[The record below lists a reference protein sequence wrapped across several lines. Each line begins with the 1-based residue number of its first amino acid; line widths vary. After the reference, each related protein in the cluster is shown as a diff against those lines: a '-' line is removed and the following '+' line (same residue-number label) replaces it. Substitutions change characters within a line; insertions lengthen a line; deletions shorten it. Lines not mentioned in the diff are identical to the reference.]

1 VIKHSLIL
9 MLPAIFLASVAG
21 ASDLND
27 TLAPPSNGLAKVGE
41 QVFKQHCQAC
51 HDPAIE
57 RAPNRADLAAR
68 PREAIVNAL
77 TTGIM
82 VPMAQGLAPEQIQAV
97 AAYLHPGE
105 TAAAA
110 GQTAPVEL
118 ARKYPLCS
126 EHPPIVGSRSDWT
139 STGLDARGTRY
150 QANPGIKY
158 ADVAKLKVKWSFAMV
173 GGAQPTV
180 VGDWLFITNRS
191 GEFYALDAN
200 TGCVHWVVEDAPSRT
215 TPVVVRSNVAPS
227 GWATVIGI
235 RGLGVGAVRAY
246 DAKTGQKL
254 WDSGALESNPLTQIV
269 AAPVVDGDQVFVP
282 MSTGEEVAAMRPD
295 YACCSARGSVTALD
309 LKTGKKLWQT
319 HVITEPLRAT
329 GTNAVG
335 VEIQGPAGGAVWST
349 PTVDAE
355 RGLVYAVT
363 GNSYTDV
370 DTKGTNAVVAFDM
383 KSGAIRW
390 STQVTAA
397 DNFIMGCWSKKK
409 GVNCP
414 NPLGRDVDFGASP
427 LLFGSHG
434 KRQVLVAAD
443 KASNVYGLDPSS
455 GKLLWTVSVGSGGS
469 LGGVEWGIG
478 ADHRHVYV
486 PNSDVTGL
494 QDEVLRPMGKPKL
507 PIKPSAPQP
516 GLNALDPFTGR
527 LVWSRPA
534 PVAPCKY
541 AGDRSK
547 DFALGA
553 CIRAQ
558 SAAPAVMPGVVFSG
572 TMDGWLRA
580 YDAASGDIIWAFSTT
595 AIRYNTV
602 NGVMGQ
608 PGGNIDGMGP
618 TIANGMVYT
627 MSGKIGAASTG
638 SNDVNV
644 LLAFSVNGR

>member
-1 VIKHSLIL
+1 
-9 MLPAIFLASVAG
+9 M
-21 ASDLND
+21 
-27 TLAPPSNGLAKVGE
+27 
-41 QVFKQHCQAC
+41 
-51 HDPAIE
+51 
-57 RAPNRADLAAR
+57 
-68 PREAIVNAL
+68 
-77 TTGIM
+77 
-82 VPMAQGLAPEQIQAV
+82 
-97 AAYLHPGE
+97 
-105 TAAAA
+105 
-110 GQTAPVEL
+110 
-118 ARKYPLCS
+118 
-126 EHPPIVGSRSDWT
+126 
-139 STGLDARGTRY
+139 
-150 QANPGIKY
+150 
-158 ADVAKLKVKWSFAMV
+158 KWSFAMV

-200 TGCVHWVVEDAPSRT
+200 TGCVHWVVEDAPSDH
-215 TPVVVRSNVAPS
+215 PVVVRSNVAPS

-414 NPLGRDVDFGASP
+414 NPLGRDVDFAHRPFCS
-427 LLFGSHG
+427 
-434 KRQVLVAAD
+434 VLMA
-443 KASNVYGLDPSS
+443 N
-455 GKLLWTVSVGSGGS
+455 
-469 LGGVEWGIG
+469 
-478 ADHRHVYV
+478 
-486 PNSDVTGL
+486 
-494 QDEVLRPMGKPKL
+494 
-507 PIKPSAPQP
+507 
-516 GLNALDPFTGR
+516 GR
-527 LVWSRPA
+527 YWWRRTRPA
-534 PVAPCKY
+534 MCTDSIRRQASSF
-541 AGDRSK
+541 GLS
-547 DFALGA
+547 ALA
-553 CIRAQ
+553 RA
-558 SAAPAVMPGVVFSG
+558 AH
-572 TMDGWLRA
+572 
-580 YDAASGDIIWAFSTT
+580 WAESNGESEP
-595 AIRYNTV
+595 ITV
-602 NGVMGQ
+602 TSMFQ
-608 PGGNIDGMGP
+608 TRM
-618 TIANGMVYT
+618 
-627 MSGKIGAASTG
+627 
-638 SNDVNV
+638 
-644 LLAFSVNGR
+644 

>member
-1 VIKHSLIL
+1 MIKHFLALIL
-9 MLPAIFLASVAG
+9 PPFLLASVAG
-21 ASDLND
+21 AAEPIDAAALSKDALLKD
-27 TLAPPSNGLAKVGE
+27 GE
-41 QVFKQHCQAC
+41 QVFKQRCQSC

-57 RAPNRADLAAR
+57 RAPNKADLAGR
-68 PREAIVNAL
+68 PRAAIVNAL
-77 TTGIM
+77 TSGIM
-82 VPMAQGLAPEQIQAV
+82 VPMAQGLSSVQIQAV
-97 AAYLHPGE
+97 ATYLNPTE
-105 TAAAA
+105 AAAAA
-110 GQTAPVEL
+110 GQAGPVDL
-118 ARKYPLCS
+118 ARRYPLCA
-126 EHPPIVGSRSDWT
+126 EHPAIVPGASDWT
-139 STGLDARGTRY
+139 STGLDPKGTRY
-150 QANPGIKY
+150 QANPGIKH
-158 ADVAKLKVKWSFAMV
+158 ADVAKLKLKWSFAMT

-215 TPVVVRSNVAPS
+215 TPVVVRSTAAPS
-227 GWATVIGI
+227 GWAAVIGI

-246 DAKTGQKL
+246 DGKTGQKL
-254 WDSGALESNPLTQIV
+254 WDSGVIEANPLTQIV
-269 AAPVVDGDQVFVP
+269 AAPVIYGDQVFVP
-282 MSTGEEVAAMRPD
+282 MSSGEEVAAMKPD
-295 YACCSARGSVTALD
+295 YACCSARGSVTSLD

-319 HVITEPLRAT
+319 QVITEPLRAMGKNAA
-329 GTNAVG
+329 GTEV
-335 VEIQGPAGGAVWST
+335 QGPAGGAIWST

-363 GNSYTDV
+363 GNSYTEV
-370 DTKGTNAVVAFDM
+370 ETKGTNAVVAFDM
-383 KSGAIRW
+383 KTGAIRW

-397 DNFIMGCWSKKK
+397 DNYIMGCWAKVK
-409 GVNCP
+409 GTNCP
-414 NPLGRDVDFGASP
+414 NPLGPDVDFGASP
-427 LLFGSHG
+427 LLFGAHG
-434 KRQVLVAAD
+434 KRQVVVAAD
-443 KASNVYGLDPSS
+443 KASNVYGFDPAS
-455 GKLLWTVSVGSGGS
+455 GKLLWSLSVGSGGA

-478 ADHRHVYV
+478 ADQRLVYV

-494 QDEVLRPMGKPKL
+494 HDEILRPLGKPKL
-507 PIKPSAPQP
+507 PAKPQP
-516 GLNALDPFTGR
+516 PRPALNAIDPFSGR
-527 LVWSRPA
+527 LVWSTPA
-534 PVAPCKY
+534 PVAPCNY

-558 SAAPAVMPGVVFSG
+558 SAAPAVMPGVIFSG

-580 YDAASGDIIWAFSTT
+580 YDARNGDILWAFSTT
-595 AIRYNTV
+595 SIRYNTV

-627 MSGKIGAASTG
+627 MSGRIGAASTG